1 MNAKLSFKEK
11 WFLFWG
17 FPYLMNVKTGE
28 VHFLPKKT
36 AQCGIDNMARHN
48 KRYLTRA
55 GFKRVMAAKPPLI
68 NINGCRWC
76 NKNYDLE

>member
-1 MNAKLSFKEK
+1 MKAKLTFGER

-48 KRYLTRA
+48 KMYLTRA
-55 GFKRVMAAKPPLI
+55 GFKRMMAKTKLVK
-68 NINGCRWC
+68 NINGCCWC